1 MNRNTELDP
10 RSITSEPASLTNSA
24 GEEKME
30 VASELSSP
38 TLHSGETGFFE
49 RGIKTMLSIRISK
62 RSLNKEKGKEGT
74 GTWKGKRLSLRFS
87 KSYEENKTI
96 ICNGMENIS
105 EKIAAEPIQGKPL
118 SVMEINELIQKR
130 QLLEAFASIRYLEDE
145 TIAERDAEKY
155 KDNPQEFV
163 RKSRDVDLLY
173 NSITKAIQS
182 IVMGT
187 LEHPTVEDTMLTSLV
202 TLIARE
208 EAAHPNTGNAARPGS
223 DLLGTPRKW
232 REEWREA
239 INESARKRVQRVPM
253 ALKEEEHSWLD
264 LHLGFLQ
271 KHLSQDLLKIKLS
284 VKKCYPEEYQVCDMY
299 VEAFHKAI
307 ASHLQDLSQRPLE
320 FNELYT
326 LLNWVANTYRSELF
340 LGHPDLKPEVKT
352 EDLSLLLTPAD
363 WDKLKNDYITSA
375 KGKIKSY
382 FGNILRLEVT
392 ERWEKEVHPEV
403 KENLYHSSLSFD
415 IQTIIGEHMKISGAI
430 SRSLGTKM
438 LELCL
443 AELHEFI
450 PRFGEEFVVWSTA
463 RDSPIF
469 APYFTAYINS
479 FHDLLS
485 GLETVFKVN
494 TEELQKILATLTRNF
509 TNIFLNKLRT
519 KAQPLLKK
527 ILTKDWI
534 LATERPDSLASA
546 VSQFSKHLQHMREP
560 MGQELLRDVHKYV
573 VREYIM
579 QVIKPRGKM
588 NGETRQRVS
597 EKMNEEARIL
607 NNMLIDQGSDS
618 DWLLPAIH
626 HIANITG
633 EKKKDKIKEHIK
645 ELCQDY
651 PDIRKEHVLAVLALR
666 GLGYTRRAA
675 IFRQAYRALES
686 PDSGVGSTLFAEID
700 APVIMSCF

>member
-1 MNRNTELDP
+1 MNRNTELGP
-10 RSITSEPASLTNSA
+10 RSITSEPASPTNSA

-30 VASELSSP
+30 VVSELSSP
-38 TLHSGETGFFE
+38 TLHSGDSGFFE
-49 RGIKTMLSIRISK
+49 RGIKTMLSIRKSK

-74 GTWKGKRLSLRFS
+74 GTWKGKRLSFRFS
-87 KSYEENKTI
+87 KSYEENKTTI
-96 ICNGMENIS
+96 SNGVEEIS

-130 QLLEAFASIRYLEDE
+130 QLLEAFASIKYLEDE

-163 RKSRDVDLLY
+163 RKSKDVDLLY
-173 NSITKAIQS
+173 NSITNMIQS
-182 IVMGT
+182 IVVGT
-187 LEHPTVEDTMLTSLV
+187 LEQPTVEDTMLNSLV
-202 TLIARE
+202 ILIAHE
-208 EAAHPNTGNAARPGS
+208 EAAHPNTGNAAGPGS

-253 ALKEEEHSWLD
+253 ASKEEESFWLD

-271 KHLSQDLLKIKLS
+271 KQLSEDLLKIKLS

-299 VEAFHKAI
+299 VDAFHNAI

-326 LLNWVANTYRSELF
+326 LLDWVANIYHSELF

-352 EDLSLLLTPAD
+352 ENLSLLLTPAD
-363 WDKLKNDYITSA
+363 WDKLKNDYITLA

-392 ERWEKEVHPEV
+392 EKWEKEVHPEV

-430 SRSLGTKM
+430 SRSLGTKT

-450 PRFGEEFVVWSTA
+450 PRFGEEFVAWSTA
-463 RDSPIF
+463 QDSPVF

-479 FHDLLS
+479 FHDL
-485 GLETVFKVN
+485 VY
-494 TEELQKILATLTRNF
+494 LQIIQLKCCSSEKLATLTRNF
-509 TNIFLNKLRT
+509 LNIFLNKLRT

-534 LATERPDSLASA
+534 LMTERPDSLASA
-546 VSQFSKHLQHMREP
+546 VSQFSEHLQHMREP

-579 QVIKPRGKM
+579 QVIKPRRKM
-588 NGETRQRVS
+588 NGETRQQVS
-597 EKMNEEARIL
+597 EKMNQEARIL
-607 NNMLIDQGSDS
+607 NNMLIGQGSDS

-626 HIANITG
+626 HIANIIG
-633 EKKKDKIKEHIK
+633 EKKKDKIKEYVK

-651 PDIRKEHVLAVLALR
+651 PDIRKEHILAVLALR
-666 GLGYTRRAA
+666 GLGRTRRAA
-675 IFRQAYRALES
+675 IFRQGYRALES
-686 PDSGVGSTLFAEID
+686 PSSGEGSTLFAEID
-700 APVIMSCF
+700 APVIISCF

>member
-1 MNRNTELDP
+1 MKRNTELDP
-10 RSITSEPASLTNSA
+10 RSLTSEPASPTNSS
-24 GEEKME
+24 GKEKME

-38 TLHSGETGFFE
+38 TLHSRHSGFFE
-49 RGIKTMLSIRISK
+49 RGIKTMLSIRKSK
-62 RSLNKEKGKEGT
+62 QGLNKEKGEEGT
-74 GTWKGKRLSLRFS
+74 GTWKAKRLSLRFS
-87 KSYEENKTI
+87 KSYEENKTT
-96 ICNGMENIS
+96 ICNGVEEIG
-105 EKIAAEPIQGKPL
+105 EKIEAEPIQGKPL

-130 QLLEAFASIRYLEDE
+130 QLLEAFASIKYLEDE

-163 RKSRDVDLLY
+163 RKSKDVDLLY
-173 NSITKAIQS
+173 NSITNAIQS
-182 IVMGT
+182 IVVGT

-208 EAAHPNTGNAARPGS
+208 EAAHPNTGNSAGPGS

-239 INESARKRVQRVPM
+239 INESARKRVLGVPM
-253 ALKEEEHSWLD
+253 ASKEEKSSWLD
-264 LHLGFLQ
+264 LHLAFLQ
-271 KHLSQDLLKIKLS
+271 KHLSEDLLKIKLS
-284 VKKCYPEEYQVCDMY
+284 VKKCYPEEYRVCDMY

-307 ASHLQDLSQRPLE
+307 ALHLQELSQRPLE

-326 LLNWVANTYRSELF
+326 LLDWVANTYRSELF

-352 EDLSLLLTPAD
+352 ENLSLLLTPAD
-363 WDKLKNDYITSA
+363 WDKLKNNYIVSA

-392 ERWEKEVHPEV
+392 EKWEKEVHPEV

-415 IQTIIGEHMKISGAI
+415 IQTIIGEHMKISGEI
-430 SRSLGTKM
+430 SRSLETKM

-450 PRFGEEFVVWSTA
+450 PRFEEEFMAWSTA
-463 RDSPIF
+463 QDSPIF
-469 APYFTAYINS
+469 VPYFAAYINS
-479 FHDLLS
+479 FHDLVS

-494 TEELQKILATLTRNF
+494 TAELQKILAALTQNF
-509 TNIFLNKLRT
+509 TNIFFNKLRK

-534 LATERPDSLASA
+534 LATERPDSLMLA
-546 VSQFSKHLQHMREP
+546 VSQFSEHLQHLREP

-579 QVIKPRGKM
+579 QVIKPRQKM
-588 NGETRQRVS
+588 NKETRQQVS
-597 EKMNEEARIL
+597 EKMNQEARIL
-607 NNMLIDQGSDS
+607 NNTLIDQGSDS

-626 HIANITG
+626 HIANIIG
-633 EKKKDKIKEHIK
+633 EKKTDKIKEYVK
-645 ELCQDY
+645 LLCQDY
-651 PDIRKEHVLAVLALR
+651 PDIRKEHILAVLALR
-666 GLGYTRRAA
+666 GLGHTRRAA
-675 IFRQAYRALES
+675 IFRQVYRVLES
-686 PDSGVGSTLFAEID
+686 PDGGEGSTLFAEID
-700 APVIMSCF
+700 VPVIINCF

>member
-1 MNRNTELDP
+1 MNRNTELRP
-10 RSITSEPASLTNSA
+10 RSITSEPASPTNST

-30 VASELSSP
+30 VACELSSP
-38 TLHSGETGFFE
+38 TLHSGDSGFFE
-49 RGIKTMLSIRISK
+49 RGIKTMLSIRKSK

-74 GTWKGKRLSLRFS
+74 GTWKGKRLSFRFS
-87 KSYEENKTI
+87 KSYEENKTT
-96 ICNGMENIS
+96 ICNGMEEIS

-130 QLLEAFASIRYLEDE
+130 QLLEAFASIKYLEDE

-163 RKSRDVDLLY
+163 RKSKDVDLLY
-173 NSITKAIQS
+173 NSITNMIQS
-182 IVMGT
+182 IVVGT
-187 LEHPTVEDTMLTSLV
+187 LEQPTVEDTMLNSLV
-202 TLIARE
+202 TLIAHE
-208 EAAHPNTGNAARPGS
+208 EAAHPNTGNTAGPGS

-253 ALKEEEHSWLD
+253 ASKKEESFWLD

-271 KHLSQDLLKIKLS
+271 KQLSEDLLKIKLS

-299 VEAFHKAI
+299 VEAFHNAV
-307 ASHLQDLSQRPLE
+307 ASHLQELSQRPLE

-326 LLNWVANTYRSELF
+326 LLDWVANIYRSELF

-352 EDLSLLLTPAD
+352 ENLSLLLTPAD
-363 WDKLKNDYITSA
+363 WDKLKNDYITLA

-392 ERWEKEVHPEV
+392 EKWEKEVHPEV

-443 AELHEFI
+443 AELHEFV
-450 PRFGEEFVVWSTA
+450 PRFGEEFVAWSTA
-463 RDSPIF
+463 QDSPVF

-479 FHDLLS
+479 FHDLVS
-485 GLETVFKVN
+485 GLERVFKVN

-534 LATERPDSLASA
+534 LVTERPDSLASA
-546 VSQFSKHLQHMREP
+546 VSQFSEHLQHMREP

-579 QVIKPRGKM
+579 QVIKPRRKM
-588 NGETRQRVS
+588 NGETRQ
-597 EKMNEEARIL
+597 
-607 NNMLIDQGSDS
+607 QGSDS

-626 HIANITG
+626 HIANIIG
-633 EKKKDKIKEHIK
+633 EKKKDKIKEYVK

-651 PDIRKEHVLAVLALR
+651 PDIRKEHILAVLALR
-666 GLGYTRRAA
+666 GLGRTRRAA
-675 IFRQAYRALES
+675 IFRQGFRVLES
-686 PDSGVGSTLFAEID
+686 PSSGEDSTLFAEID
-700 APVIMSCF
+700 APVIISCF